1 MRNPL
6 TGKLLTEPL
15 CMRPLKNQYTVS
27 ELRFLYSVVQA
38 LKESEC
44 QPLKSRGLELEIRAG
59 SDLAD
64 GRMT

>member
-1 MRNPL
+1 
-6 TGKLLTEPL
+6 
-15 CMRPLKNQYTVS
+15 MRPLKNQYTVS